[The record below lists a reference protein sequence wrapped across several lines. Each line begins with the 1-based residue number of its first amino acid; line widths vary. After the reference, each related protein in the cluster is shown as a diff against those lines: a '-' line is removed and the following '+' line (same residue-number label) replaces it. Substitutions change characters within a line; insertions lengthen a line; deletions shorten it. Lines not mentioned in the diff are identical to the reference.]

1 MPPLNKRLA
10 VLYSRLRVEEKW
22 IFAALDKCGTPYD
35 RLNDGEVGFDVDEP
49 GTWNTYSAVLVRS
62 LSTSRGLY
70 AAQQLNAWGI
80 PTVNSYAVSAVCADK
95 AATSAALA
103 SAGVPTPRTRICFSA
118 EAALKAGEELGYPF
132 VLKPVLGSWGRL
144 VNRIN
149 DRDAA
154 EAVFEHRETLGT
166 HQHHIY
172 YMQELVRKPG
182 RDIRAFVIGTETP
195 VAIYR
200 TSAHWI
206 TNTARGGSASVCP
219 VTPQIHELC
228 QRAAAAVG
236 GGVLA
241 IDLLEDPE
249 RGLLVNE
256 INHTMEFHSTVP
268 LTGVD
273 LPGMIVDFTL
283 HAGRNSIAA
292 SGAAH
297 NARR

>member
-1 MPPLNKRLA
+1 MPPLIRRLA

-35 RLNDGEVGFDVDEP
+35 RLNDGEVSIDVDEP
-49 GTWNTYSAVLVRS
+49 GAWNTYNAVLVRS

-80 PTVNSYAVSAVCADK
+80 PTVNSYAVSAICADK
-95 AATSAALA
+95 ASTSAALA

-154 EAVFEHRETLGT
+154 EAVLEHRETLGT

-283 HAGRNSIAA
+283 HAGRNGSAA
-292 SGAAH
+292 PGAAH
-297 NARR
+297 NART

>member
-1 MPPLNKRLA
+1 M
-10 VLYSRLRVEEKW
+10 LYSRLRVEEKW

-35 RLNDGEVGFDVDEP
+35 RLNDGEVSFDVDNP
-49 GTWNTYSAVLVRS
+49 GEWNTYSAVLVRS

-80 PTVNSYAVSAVCADK
+80 PTVNSCAVSAICADK

-219 VTPQIHELC
+219 VTPQINELC

-283 HAGRNSIAA
+283 HSGRNGSAVPDAA
-292 SGAAH
+292 Q
-297 NARR
+297 NART

>member
-1 MPPLNKRLA
+1 MRLA

-22 IFAALDKCGTPYD
+22 IFAALDKCGTQYD
-35 RLNDGEVGFDVDEP
+35 RLLDGEVQFDVDQP
-49 GTWNTYSAVLVRS
+49 GEWNNYNAVLVRS

-80 PTVNSYAVSAVCADK
+80 PTVNPYAVSAACADK

-103 SAGVPTPRTRICFSA
+103 TAGVPAPRTRLCFSA
-118 EAALKAGEELGYPF
+118 EAALQAGEELGYPY

-154 EAVFEHRETLGT
+154 EAIFEHREILGT
-166 HQHHIY
+166 HQYQIY
-172 YMQELVRKPG
+172 YLQELVRKPG

-200 TSAHWI
+200 TSTHWI

-219 VTPQIHELC
+219 VTPQIHDLC

-283 HAGRNSIAA
+283 RACRTGNAVPLAAGARSGNS
-292 SGAAH
+292 H
-297 NARR
+297 Q

>member
-1 MPPLNKRLA
+1 M
-10 VLYSRLRVEEKW
+10 LYSRLRVEEKW

-103 SAGVPTPRTRICFSA
+103 SAGVPAPRTRICFSA
-118 EAALKAGEELGYPF
+118 EAALKTGEELGYPF

-228 QRAAAAVG
+228 QRAAVAVG
-236 GGVLA
+236 SGVLA

-256 INHTMEFHSTVP
+256 INQTMEFHSTVP

-283 HAGRNSIAA
+283 HAARNGSAA
-292 SGAAH
+292 PDAAQ
-297 NARR
+297 NART

>member
-1 MPPLNKRLA
+1 MPPLIRRLA

-35 RLNDGEVGFDVDEP
+35 RLNDGEVSFDVDDP
-49 GTWNTYSAVLVRS
+49 GAWNTYSAVLVRS

-80 PTVNSYAVSAVCADK
+80 PTVNSYAVSTICADK

-103 SAGVPTPRTRICFSA
+103 SAGVPAPRTRICFSA

-283 HAGRNSIAA
+283 HAGRNGSAA
-292 SGAAH
+292 PGAAH
-297 NARR
+297 NART

>member
-80 PTVNSYAVSAVCADK
+80 PTVNSYAVSAICADK

-154 EAVFEHRETLGT
+154 EAVLEHRETLGT

-283 HAGRNSIAA
+283 HAGRNGSAA
-292 SGAAH
+292 SDAPH
-297 NARR
+297 NART

>member
-1 MPPLNKRLA
+1 MRLA

-22 IFAALDKCGTPYD
+22 IFAALDKCGTQYD
-35 RLNDGEVGFDVDEP
+35 RLLDGEVQFDVDQP
-49 GTWNTYSAVLVRS
+49 GEWNNYNAVLVRS

-80 PTVNSYAVSAVCADK
+80 PTVNPYAVSAACADK

-103 SAGVPTPRTRICFSA
+103 TAGIPAPRTRLCFSA
-118 EAALKAGEELGYPF
+118 EAALQAGEELGYPY

-144 VNRIN
+144 VNRIT

-166 HQHHIY
+166 HQYQIY
-172 YMQELVRKPG
+172 YLQELVRKPG

-200 TSAHWI
+200 TSTHWI

-219 VTPQIHELC
+219 VTPQIHDLC

-283 HAGRNSIAA
+283 RACRTGNAVPLAAG
-292 SGAAH
+292 
-297 NARR
+297 ARAGKPHK

>member
-35 RLNDGEVGFDVDEP
+35 RLNDGEVSFDVDDP
-49 GTWNTYSAVLVRS
+49 GAWNTYSAVLVRS

-80 PTVNSYAVSAVCADK
+80 PTVNSYAVSTICADK

-118 EAALKAGEELGYPF
+118 EAALKAGEVLGYPF

-144 VNRIN
+144 INRIN

-154 EAVFEHRETLGT
+154 EAVLEHRENLGT

-283 HAGRNSIAA
+283 HAARNGSAA
-292 SGAAH
+292 SDAAH
-297 NARR
+297 NART

>member
-1 MPPLNKRLA
+1 MPPLNRRLA

-35 RLNDGEVGFDVDEP
+35 RLNDGEVSFDVDDP
-49 GTWNTYSAVLVRS
+49 GAWSTYSAVLVRS

-219 VTPQIHELC
+219 VTPQINELC

-283 HAGRNSIAA
+283 DAGRNGSAA
-292 SGAAH
+292 PDAAQ
-297 NARR
+297 NART